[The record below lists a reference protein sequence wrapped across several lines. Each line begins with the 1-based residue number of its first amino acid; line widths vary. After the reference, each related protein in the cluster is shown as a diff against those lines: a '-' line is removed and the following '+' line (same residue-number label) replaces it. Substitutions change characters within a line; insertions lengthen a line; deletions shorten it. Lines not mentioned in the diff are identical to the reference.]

1 MASKKFTHCLVL
13 ELINS
18 QTLSEGPKKE
28 DGSSSWLLYDSLR
41 NKYFSINKNAFDLLN
56 NWSSGSQLDDFIKK
70 IEMYEK
76 KYPSNEVPRPS
87 HWSGWRL
94 MPSQIEF
101 WLDGEGRIHERLN
114 YKKEKGNWKKE
125 LLYP

>member
-1 MASKKFTHCLVL
+1 M
-13 ELINS
+13 
-18 QTLSEGPKKE
+18 
-28 DGSSSWLLYDSLR
+28 
-41 NKYFSINKNAFDLLN
+41 KNIPQIA
-56 NWSSGSQLDDFIKK
+56 
-70 IEMYEK
+70 
-76 KYPSNEVPRPS
+76 RPP

-114 YKKEKGNWKKE
+114 YKKENGSWKKE

>member
-1 MASKKFTHCLVL
+1 MQFDIVISSCKKDEFVL
-13 ELINS
+13 QKAIESIKQYIKGYRRIIVVSNEKL
-18 QTLSEGPKKE
+18 TDAEGVE
-28 DGSSSWLLYDSLR
+28 W
-41 NKYFSINKNAFDLLN
+41 FD
-56 NWSSGSQLDDFIKK
+56 
-70 IEMYEK
+70 EK
-76 KYPSNEVPRPS
+76 KYPSNNVPRPP

-114 YKKEKGNWKKE
+114 YKKENGSWKKE